1 MLISSSI
8 VFVHGL
14 GGHAQGTWTHKSSKG
29 DPAPRDS
36 QQKVVDRDLVNAR
49 QGANLSTTSDALS
62 TETADAIVQ
71 VDAQKLQDKDPD
83 SEEPPKRSFWKCLNI
98 TEPRLPLPSSRSKG
112 KAKEHAREKTSYDD
126 GAGKAAAKANVFF
139 WPQNLPEECAR
150 ARVMTFGY
158 DSDVSKFF
166 TGAANQNTFYDHA
179 GDLLGALA
187 RKRTQTVCL
196 MTQEFHLAY

>member
-14 GGHAQGTWTHKSSKG
+14 GGHAQGTWTYKGPKG
-29 DPAPRDS
+29 DLAPRDS
-36 QQKVVDRDLVNAR
+36 QQKVVDRDLVNAK
-49 QGANLSTTSDALS
+49 QGANPSTTSDALS
-62 TETADAIVQ
+62 TETADAIGQ
-71 VDAQKLQDKDPD
+71 VDAQKLQEKDPD
-83 SEEPPKRSFWKCLNI
+83 PEEPPKRSFWKRIDINK
-98 TEPRLPLPSSRSKG
+98 PRLPLPSSRSKG
-112 KAKEHAREKTSYDD
+112 KAREHAREQTSHDD
-126 GAGKAAAKANVFF
+126 GSRKDAAKTNVFF
-139 WPQNLPEECAR
+139 WPQNVPEQCAR

-166 TGAANQNTFYDHA
+166 GGAANQNTFYDHA

-196 MTQEFHLAY
+196 MTQEFYLAY